1 MIKFVRVCDSSV
13 KDFNAGRGLLK
24 VQGLNFEIDYN
35 IENAIDVEVNGVAT
49 NAKLV
54 DINNGLVKVDI
65 DDLTNVTKAQRKD
78 LKNGVIESV
87 KGKYNGIEC
96 YVMYD
101 KIEKEFYIKLDLQVV
116 LYN

>member
-13 KDFNAGRGLLK
+13 KDFNAGKGLLK
-24 VQGLNFEIDYN
+24 VQGLNFEIDYDVN
-35 IENAIDVEVNGVAT
+35 NAIDVVVNGVTT

-54 DINNGLVKVDI
+54 DINKGLVKVDI

-78 LKNGVIESV
+78 LKNGTIESV

-96 YVMYD
+96 FVYFD
-101 KIEKEFYIKLDLQVV
+101 KNEKEFYITLDLQVV